1 MIGCT
6 QSYPITSRG
15 AGSGRPLTV
24 FRYSLGDFVKTTL
37 SALTLS
43 LLLAAGASAQ
53 QSSRTQP
60 IEGIRDNG
68 TGYHA
73 LVGARVVTAPGQ
85 AIDNATIVIR
95 NGMIQSV
102 ERGGTPPAGARVWD
116 LTGQTVYPG
125 FIDSHADLGMD
136 QVPEG
141 GDVGPTHWNP
151 QVRAWFS
158 TTANLQDDEA
168 RRKALRSQGFGT
180 ALVVPKQG
188 IFRGS
193 ASVVN
198 LGDAGVRDR
207 VLRPDLAQSIGFQR
221 SFELGGRY
229 PDSSMGVIALMKQ
242 TFMDADWYERAW
254 DAYDASGRAFLPP
267 ETSAALGALENAVH
281 GQQPV
286 IFETRSE
293 EEYLRG
299 QKLAADYGLDA
310 WYRGNGQEYRILDV
324 LSQTSA
330 PLFVPLDFPDA
341 PSVDDPESAMDAS
354 LAELRHWYLAPTNPA
369 QLADAGID
377 FAITSD
383 GLTSVADF
391 LPNLRTAVARGLSED
406 DALAAITTTPA
417 RYLGIEGTHGTIA
430 AGKVA
435 NLVVAEG
442 DLFTTEAD
450 VRDVWVQGKVYGV
463 TRAAQIDP
471 RGTWMIASDDQWG
484 FQAQLTLE
492 GTLNRLRGF
501 IDVAPGRNVSEGVR
515 VEIASA
521 SVIAETGRLEVRFPG
536 DDLGYEGTALLA
548 GSVSGNDFYGWTAL
562 PNGANP
568 SFQGERT
575 APFTGDAVGTVAS
588 DVPDIDLPWIR
599 PMMEYG
605 VPSIPQ
611 QPAAVFVRNA
621 TVWTQGPQGRLENA
635 DVLIRNGQ
643 IAEVGTNLT
652 APRGAVQ
659 IDGTGKHVTPGLIDP
674 HIHSGVSD
682 VNETGA
688 TIVPEVYMGDVLTHN
703 NIWMYRQLAGGLTT
717 AMIKHGSANPIG
729 GENVIVKMRWGLLP
743 EQLKLEGGSR
753 TVKFALGENPKRCC
767 YEGRY
772 PDTRMGTQEIIRDH
786 FLAARDY
793 EREWKAW
800 EASGEGIP
808 PRRDL
813 RMEAL
818 LDILNQEL
826 LISSHGY
833 RADEFLA
840 LIRLAEEFGF
850 RVQTIQHGVEAYK
863 IAPEL
868 AAAGVAAAVWSDW
881 GGFKMEAYDATK
893 YNVRILMEA
902 GVTVSL
908 HSDNQQ
914 IASRM
919 NWEAGKLLRTG
930 LTEEQA
936 LTTVTI
942 NAAKVLAI
950 DNRVGSL
957 EAGKDADFVVWSG
970 NPLSQFTK
978 AEQTW
983 VDGRRYFSLEEDAV
997 LRSQVENERQQLIQA
1012 VLSAGSGDRGSNGG
1026 GN

>member
-1 MIGCT
+1 M
-6 QSYPITSRG
+6 RH
-15 AGSGRPLTV
+15 
-24 FRYSLGDFVKTTL
+24 TL

-43 LLLAAGASAQ
+43 LLLATGANAQ
-53 QSSRTQP
+53 QASRTQP
-60 IEGIRDNG
+60 IEGIRANG

-73 LVGARVVTAPGQ
+73 LVGARAVTAPGQ
-85 AIDNATIVIR
+85 AMDNATIVIR

-102 ERGGTPPAGARVWD
+102 TRGGAAPAGARVWD

-136 QVPEG
+136 QVPDG

-158 TTANLQDDEA
+158 TTDNLQDDED
-168 RRKALRSQGFGT
+168 RRQALRSQGFGT

-193 ASVVN
+193 ASVIN

-207 VLRPDLAQSIGFQR
+207 ILRPDVAQSLGFQR
-221 SFELGGRY
+221 SLALGGRY
-229 PDSSMGVIALMKQ
+229 PNSSMGTIALMKQ
-242 TFMDADWYERAW
+242 TFMDADWYMRAW
-254 DAYDASGRAFLPP
+254 EAYEASGRAFLPP
-267 ETSAALGALENAVH
+267 ETSAALEALEAAVQ

-286 IFETRSE
+286 IFETTEE

-299 QKLAADYGLDA
+299 QVLAEEYGLEA
-310 WYRGNGQEYRILDV
+310 WYRGSGQEYRIIDV
-324 LSQTSA
+324 LRETDA
-330 PLFVPLDFPDA
+330 PLFLPLAFPDA
-341 PSVDDPESAMDAS
+341 PNVGDPEAAMNAS
-354 LAELRHWYLAPTNPA
+354 LAELRHWYLAPTNAA
-369 QLADAGID
+369 QLADAGIE
-377 FAITSD
+377 FAITTD
-383 GLTSVADF
+383 GLTSVGEF
-391 LPNLRTAVARGLSED
+391 LPNLRTAVARGLSPD

-442 DLFTTEAD
+442 DIFTQDAD
-450 VRDVWVQGKVYGV
+450 VRDVWVHGTVYGV
-463 TRAAQIDP
+463 TRPAQIDP

-484 FQAQLTLE
+484 FQAQMVLE
-492 GTLNRLRGF
+492 GTLNRLRGY
-501 IDVAPGRNVSEGVR
+501 IDVAPGPSVDEGVR
-515 VEIASA
+515 VDIASA
-521 SVIAETGRLEVRFPG
+521 SVVSETGRLEVRFSG
-536 DDLGYEGTALLA
+536 DDLGFEGTALLA
-548 GSVSGNDFYGWTAL
+548 GSVSGDDFYGWTAL

-575 APFTGDAVGTVAS
+575 SPFRGDDVSTVAS
-588 DVPDIDLPWIR
+588 NVPDIDLPWIR

-605 VPSIPQ
+605 VSSLPDQPS
-611 QPAAVFVRNA
+611 AVIVRNA

-635 DVLIRNGQ
+635 DVLIRNGK
-643 IAEVGTNLT
+643 IAEVGANLS
-652 APRGAVQ
+652 APGGAVQ
-659 IDGTGKHVTPGLIDP
+659 IDGTGKHVTPGMIDP

-688 TIVPEVYMGDVLTHN
+688 TIVPEVYMGDVITHN
-703 NIWMYRQLAGGLTT
+703 NIQMYRQLAGGLTT

-729 GENVIVKMRWGLLP
+729 GENVIVKMRWGALP
-743 EQLKLEGGSR
+743 EQLKLEGATR

-772 PDTRMGTQEIIRDH
+772 PDTRMGTQEIIKDH

-793 EREWKAW
+793 EREWQAW
-800 EASGEGIP
+800 EANGEGIP

-813 RMEAL
+813 RMEAI
-818 LDILNQEL
+818 LDILHQEL

-833 RADEFLA
+833 RADGYLA

-850 RVQTIQHGVEAYK
+850 KVQTLQHAVEAYK

-868 AAAGVAAAVWSDW
+868 AEAGVAAAVWSDW

-893 YNVRILMEA
+893 YNARILMEA

-908 HSDNQQ
+908 HSDNAQ

-950 DNRVGSL
+950 DDRVGSL

-983 VDGRRYFSLEEDAV
+983 VDGRRYFSLEDDAA
-997 LRSQVENERQQLIQA
+997 LRQQVQSERQQLIQA
-1012 VLSAGSGDRGSNGG
+1012 VLAASGSSRGSNAG